1 MMRIPAIRTRFKNRL
16 QSINNEILPKVLSW
30 WDAQVPYLSAM
41 AENNF
46 NRWSILYTYV
56 WPNPNEIAQAGYAT
70 QLSYVRN
77 YLTSRMNWLLQ
88 NL

>member
-1 MMRIPAIRTRFKNRL
+1 MQRL
-16 QSINNEILPKVLSW
+16 QSIHDDILPTLLTW
-30 WDAQVPYLSAM
+30 WDTQVPLLSAM

-56 WPNPNEIAQAGYAT
+56 WPNPSEIAEAGYAT
-70 QLSYVRN
+70 QLSYVRQYIN
-77 YLTSRMNWLLQ
+77 TRIDWLLL